1 MAISASAQTQF
12 DVNPAQSTVHFGLAD
27 TLHAFGGV
35 FKITSADFTFSRKT
49 DKMGGEIIVAAASGN
64 SGTAARDRKMKKEE
78 LKAKQYPNITF
89 QPSSFTG
96 QIPAS
101 GTGQIKVSGT
111 FTLLGKP
118 HPLTVPM
125 DVTVSGSNCTAT
137 GTFEVPYIQWG
148 LKNPSM
154 LFIHMQKQVKID
166 LKLVGQLKPAA

>member
-1 MAISASAQTQF
+1 MAASASAQTQF
-12 DVNPAQSTVHFGLAD
+12 EVNPSQSTVHFGLAD

-35 FKITSADFTFSRKT
+35 FQISSANFSFDRKT
-49 DKMGGEIIVAAASGN
+49 GKMSGEIIVAAASGN

-78 LKAKQYPNITF
+78 LKVKKYPDITF
-89 QPSSFTG
+89 QPASFTG
-96 QIPAS
+96 EIPAS

-125 DVTVSGSNCTAT
+125 TVVVSGTDCTAT
-137 GTFEVPYIQWG
+137 GTFEVPYIEWG
-148 LKNPSM
+148 LKDPSM